1 MPAPKAFGRGEVEF
15 ISQYLWDR
23 RVPAETREQFGPRK
37 PMRDQPPC
45 RKVRVSRAPSWPIIP
60 ADQKHPAAGQFGLFA
75 AQTLAP
81 GAHVMD
87 YLGLVMLY
95 EHCNAGTG

>member
-1 MPAPKAFGRGEVEF
+1 MSRSGWRLV
-15 ISQYLWDR
+15 S
-23 RVPAETREQFGPRK
+23 PRLI
-37 PMRDQPPC
+37 RAQV
-45 RKVRVSRAPSWPIIP
+45 KVTPIP

-81 GAHVMD
+81 GEHVMD

-95 EHCNAGTG
+95 EHCNAGTGCLLPSGLKFCRL